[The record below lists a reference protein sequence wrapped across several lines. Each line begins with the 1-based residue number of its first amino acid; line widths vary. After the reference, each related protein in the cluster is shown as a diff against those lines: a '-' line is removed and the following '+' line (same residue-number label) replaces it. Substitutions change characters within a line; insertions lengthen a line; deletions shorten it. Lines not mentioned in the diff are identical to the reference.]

1 MSKPVIGITAYSE
14 RAQWGPWD
22 TEAVLIPRAYVDA
35 VLESGGTPVV
45 LPPVLSDEDGAAA
58 AVGRLDG
65 LLLAGG
71 ADVDPVR
78 YDATAHAQTTGLRP
92 ERDSSELGLHTAAAS
107 LDLPTLGVCRGMQLM
122 AVAAGGSLLQHMP
135 DVVGSELHRPEPG
148 VYGEHGARFA
158 AGSAVAGALGQR
170 MRVNSYHHQG
180 VDDAGSLTVTGWA
193 DDGTL
198 EALEDPSRQFCI
210 GVQWH
215 PEVTD
220 DRRLFEALVAASDRH
235 RGDGPRQRRGA

>member
-22 TEAVLIPRAYVDA
+22 TEAVLVPRAYVDA
-35 VLESGGTPVV
+35 VLESGGIPVV
-45 LPPVLSDEDGAAA
+45 LPPVLSDEDAADVVA
-58 AVGRLDG
+58 GLDG

-78 YDATAHAQTTGLRP
+78 YDSTPHTQTTGVRP
-92 ERDSSELGLHTAAAS
+92 ERDSSELGLHAAAAAT
-107 LDLPTLGVCRGMQLM
+107 DLPVLGVCRGMQLM
-122 AVAAGGSLLQHMP
+122 AVAAGGSLIQHMP
-135 DVVGSELHRPEPG
+135 DVVGSELHRPEAG
-148 VYGEHGARFA
+148 VYGEHGARFI
-158 AGSAVAGALGQR
+158 AGSAVAAVLGER
-170 MRVNSYHHQG
+170 LRVNSYHHQG
-180 VDDAGSLTVTGWA
+180 VESAGSLTVTGWA

-198 EALEDPSRQFCI
+198 EAVEDPSRRFAV

-220 DRRLFEALVAASDRH
+220 DRRLFEALVAASNGSPR
-235 RGDGPRQRRGA
+235 RGRQRRDG